1 MSENLD
7 YWRRQSIK
15 NLFNDVDLLPP
26 EQKRM
31 AGKLLVI
38 GGNRMAFFAVAS
50 ALETAKRM
58 GVGEVRALLPADL
71 KGQVPSTSEVFF
83 APSGNSGAFCSDS
96 LPEMLRLADWAEAVI
111 LIGDSGR
118 NAETSLV
125 LAEFLSKVEK
135 PVLITRDAVDAV
147 CPSVGDWL
155 LRETETDLFVTMP
168 QLQKLLRTLYYPKV
182 ITLSMPTN
190 QLVETLHKFTL
201 SYSTSI
207 ATFHNGLIVMA
218 EKGEVVTQA
227 LDETSYSPI
236 SLWGGS
242 LATKVM
248 VARLWNS
255 EKEFNHVFASVAAPG
270 HEKDGR

>member
-31 AGKLLVI
+31 AGKLLVV

-58 GVGEVRALLPADL
+58 GVGEVRALLPEDL
-71 KGQVPSTSEVFF
+71 KGQVPSTSEVYF

-96 LPEMLRLADWAEAVI
+96 LETMLRLADWAEAVI

-125 LAEFLSKVEK
+125 FAEFLEKVDK
-135 PVLITRDAVDAV
+135 PVLITRDAVDA
-147 CPSVGDWL
+147 CCASVGDWL
-155 LRETETDLFVTMP
+155 LRETETNLFVTLP

-201 SYSTSI
+201 SYSASVT
-207 ATFHNGLIVMA
+207 TFHNGLIVMA

-242 LATKVM
+242 LATQAM
-248 VARLWNS
+248 VARLWNGG
-255 EKEFNHVFASVAAPG
+255 KQFNRIFASVVAPG

>member
-1 MSENLD
+1 MSENLN

-58 GVGEVRALLPADL
+58 GVGEVRALLPEDL
-71 KGQVPSTSEVFF
+71 KGQVPSTSEVYF
-83 APSGNSGAFCSDS
+83 AKSGNSGAFCADS

-125 LAEFLSKVEK
+125 FSDFLGKLDK
-135 PVLITRDAVDAV
+135 PVLITRDAVDAI
-147 CPSVGDWL
+147 CSSVGDWL
-155 LRETETDLFVTMP
+155 LREGETNLFVTLP

-201 SYSTSI
+201 SYEASV

-242 LATKVM
+242 LVTQAM
-248 VARLWNS
+248 VARLWNGDKQFS
-255 EKEFNHVFASVAAPG
+255 HILASVVAP
-270 HEKDGR
+270 EK

>member
-58 GVGEVRALLPADL
+58 GVGEVRALLPDDL
-71 KGQVPSTSEVFF
+71 KGKVPSTSEVYF
-83 APSGNSGAFCSDS
+83 APSSNSGVFCADS

-111 LIGDSGR
+111 LIGDSGH

-125 LAEFLSKVEK
+125 FAEFLNKVEK

-155 LRETETDLFVTMP
+155 LREAETNLFVTMP

-201 SYSTSI
+201 SYAVSVT
-207 ATFHNGLIVMA
+207 TFHNGLIVMA
-218 EKGEVVTQA
+218 EKGEVVTQG
-227 LDETSYSPI
+227 LDETNYSPI

-242 LATKVM
+242 LATEAV

-255 EKEFNHVFASVAAPG
+255 GKEFNRIFASVVAP
-270 HEKDGR
+270 RA